1 MSYPNAAVMV
11 WELAGRPRRE
21 TLGVTA
27 TPGVCAMCARH
38 VEESAPAKKWL
49 EGKSFTDPAHLRA
62 RSDRVCEGCAWA
74 VTGKGMDQVRMWTIV
89 ARTDR
94 ELPASNPKALFDA
107 PHLHFTSRADM
118 RVVVDTLADPPEGEW
133 VVSVAESGQKH
144 SLPYAVVNRGRA
156 RWRVRM
162 DALDV
167 DATPEDFR
175 HVFAHVCALRARG
188 FSAEDIEHLRM
199 PIGRIK
205 TGHDLAVWQHHAEA
219 LAPWRSSSLMH
230 LAVFLPNKEH
240 LDEYL
245 NRYPAPGP
253 QLSAAAPATGGAVPV
268 GDAGQREHGLDRAG
282 GLVGPGADRVGDGS
296 GDGDTLF

>member
-1 MSYPNAAVMV
+1 MV

-118 RVVVDTLADPPEGEW
+118 CVVVDTLADPPEGEW

-162 DALDV
+162 DALDA

-175 HVFAHVCALRARG
+175 HVFAHVCALRARE
-188 FSAEDIEHLRM
+188 FSAPSR
-199 PIGRIK
+199 
-205 TGHDLAVWQHHAEA
+205 
-219 LAPWRSSSLMH
+219 RSSGGMPS
-230 LAVFLPNKEH
+230 ASAPPREPGRARGASR
-240 LDEYL
+240 D
-245 NRYPAPGP
+245 PAPIP
-253 QLSAAAPATGGAVPV
+253 PSAAHRRGDATGEFSVRHPESFELTYKLIEET
-268 GDAGQREHGLDRAG
+268 Q
-282 GLVGPGADRVGDGS
+282 
-296 GDGDTLF
+296 

>member
-1 MSYPNAAVMV
+1 VVV
-11 WELAGRPRRE
+11 WG
-21 TLGVTA
+21 GVPMDTIV
-27 TPGVCAMCARH
+27 VCAD
-38 VEESAPAKKWL
+38 S
-49 EGKSFTDPAHLRA
+49 
-62 RSDRVCEGCAWA
+62 
-74 VTGKGMDQVRMWTIV
+74 
-89 ARTDR
+89 
-94 ELPASNPKALFDA
+94 ELPASTTKALVDSH
-107 PHLHFTSRADM
+107 HLHFTSRADM
-118 RVVVDTLADPPEGEW
+118 RVVVDTLADPPGGEW

-199 PIGRIK
+199 PVGRI
-205 TGHDLAVWQHHAEA
+205 TAGADVAVWQHLAEA
-219 LAPWRSSSLMH
+219 FAPWRSSSLMQ

-245 NRYPAPGP
+245 IRYPAPGP

-268 GDAGQREHGLDRAG
+268 GDARQRGRGPDRHIQ
-282 GLVGPGADRVGDGS
+282 
-296 GDGDTLF
+296 